1 MRSAK
6 LQASSVQPL
15 PGGGERRA
23 DPVSRYGTTID
34 LWFAFPDL
42 IREEWLLEDY
52 RAILTDDERA
62 QEQRF
67 YFAKDRHQYLVTR
80 ALVRTTLSRYAA
92 VAPADWRFTSNDYGR
107 PAVAPRGNVSD
118 PGPEFNVSHTTGVI
132 LCAVGSCRALGVDVE
147 DVRRHVGYREVMN
160 RCLSVSEIED
170 LGTRSPLDR
179 PERFFEYWTLK
190 ESYVKAVGRG
200 LSIPLDQ
207 ISFTLS
213 REQHLAVS
221 LDPRFMDDPRG
232 WRFWLLK
239 PSRDHIAAVC
249 ASQSSAE
256 AWTLTV
262 HEVVP
267 FISQRPLECPIVRR
281 SEP

>member
-1 MRSAK
+1 M
-6 LQASSVQPL
+6 LQSGVEPL
-15 PGGGERRA
+15 RGSGGRGANAVPRC
-23 DPVSRYGTTID
+23 GTID
-34 LWFAFPDL
+34 LWFAFPDS
-42 IREEWLLEDY
+42 IRDKGLLEDY

-92 VAPADWRFTSNDYGR
+92 VDPADWRFTSNEYGR
-107 PAVAPRGNVSD
+107 PAVAPSEEAPD
-118 PGPEFNVSHTTGVI
+118 PGREFNLSHTTGAI

-147 DVRRHVGYREVMN
+147 DVRRQIGYREVVN
-160 RCLSVSEIED
+160 RCLSENEIKE
-170 LGTRSPLDR
+170 LGTHSPLDR

-190 ESYVKAVGRG
+190 EAYVKAVGQG
-200 LSIPLDQ
+200 LSIPLDR

-213 REQHLAVS
+213 GERHVAVS
-221 LDPRFMDDPRG
+221 FDPRFVDDPRS

-239 PSRDHIAAVC
+239 PSHDHVAAVC
-249 ASQSSAE
+249 ASQSSTE
-256 AWTLTV
+256 AWTLAV

-267 FISQRPLECPIVRR
+267 LISQRLLECPIVRR
-281 SEP
+281 SDA